1 MLVPRPLNCRS
12 SDAVST
18 HVAVRN
24 DGASVSGAYWAY
36 EVSEAL
42 SSSFTLRHRAWMQAN
57 AVSQRAAWV
66 LVPRPLNYRL
76 SDALWTRVAP
86 RNGGVSVSGVV
97 VVYEASGTLGSS
109 FVLRH
114 HAWMLAN
121 AVSQGASSVGAGA
134 AVAELPLEGCCIDAC
149 CAQKW
154 RRICFGGSWGACSV
168 WDT

>member
-1 MLVPRPLNCRS
+1 M
-12 SDAVST
+12 
-18 HVAVRN
+18 HHH
-24 DGASVSGAYWAY
+24 GQ
-36 EVSEAL
+36 
-42 SSSFTLRHRAWMQAN
+42 MQAN

-134 AVAELPLEGCCIDAC
+134 VVAELPLEGCCIDAC